1 MFAEFKKFA
10 LKGNVLDMAVGIII
24 GAAFGTV
31 VKSMVD
37 DVLMPP
43 IGRLLGGADM
53 SDLFINL
60 SGGSYASL
68 AEAQEAGAA
77 TINYGIFLNNV
88 VSFLIVA
95 FAVFLL
101 VRGFN
106 RMRERL
112 ERKEEA
118 AAPTE
123 TDCPFCRFKV
133 PLAAVRCG
141 HCTSSLEG
149 VTV

>member
-43 IGRLLGGADM
+43 IGRMTGGGDM
-53 SDLFINL
+53 TDLFVNL

-77 TINYGIFLNNV
+77 TVNYGLFLNNL

-95 FAVFLL
+95 FAVFLI
-101 VRGFN
+101 VKSFN
-106 RMRERL
+106 TARERL
-112 ERKEEA
+112 EKKEEA
-118 AAPTE
+118 AAPAE

-141 HCTSSLEG
+141 HCTSQLEG
-149 VTV
+149 AAV